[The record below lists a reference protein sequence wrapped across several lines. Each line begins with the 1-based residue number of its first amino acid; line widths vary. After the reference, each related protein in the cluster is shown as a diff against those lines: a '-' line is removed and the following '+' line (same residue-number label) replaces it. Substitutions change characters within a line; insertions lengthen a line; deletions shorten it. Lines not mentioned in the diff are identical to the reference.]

1 MGDEAGVRKYLLT
14 LSYEQLLDFL
24 EDEEI
29 NDFDQEVAE
38 EIKNLRESLT
48 WVNDPKDETKR
59 IKNNSSFKISESVR
73 TEITTKVTK
82 IV

>member
-1 MGDEAGVRKYLLT
+1 MGDEAGVREYLLT

-59 IKNNSSFKISESVR
+59 IKNNSSFKITESVR